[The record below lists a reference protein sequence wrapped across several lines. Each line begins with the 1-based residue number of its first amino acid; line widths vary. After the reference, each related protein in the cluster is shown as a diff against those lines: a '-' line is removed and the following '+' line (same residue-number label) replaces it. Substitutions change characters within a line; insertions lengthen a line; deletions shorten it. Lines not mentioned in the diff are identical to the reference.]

1 MSNLLCFLFVVLSP
15 ELTYLRLERLD
26 ISGNRISSLPV
37 ELRSMTTLVYLNL
50 NHNPLTSPPA
60 KVSVCLFPPF
70 SSDDNQ
76 RNSFLTLVFLL
87 PALCKGSCACIQVP
101 GNSSII

>member
-1 MSNLLCFLFVVLSP
+1 MTFLSISPGRIYLFITSINGLNLFFP

-37 ELRSMTTLVYLNL
+37 ELRSMVSLVYLNL

-60 KVSVCLFPPF
+60 KVCK
-70 SSDDNQ
+70 N
-76 RNSFLTLVFLL
+76 
-87 PALCKGSCACIQVP
+87 ALSCEM
-101 GNSSII
+101 

>member
-1 MSNLLCFLFVVLSP
+1 MVCFACVLVSYVELINVVLFLLS
-15 ELTYLRLERLD
+15 ELTYLKLERLD

-60 KVSVCLFPPF
+60 KVSIHF
-70 SSDDNQ
+70 
-76 RNSFLTLVFLL
+76 
-87 PALCKGSCACIQVP
+87 
-101 GNSSII
+101 